1 MEELI
6 SKILGFIFT
15 DPTKVGMVGLLLI
28 ISIGTLWLMYHRDKE
43 HKEDIKEMIEQVQ
56 KQNEEN
62 KKDLLAI
69 IEKYHDGQ
77 INVIQAINEI
87 KLLLITITA
96 KI

>member
-87 KLLLITITA
+87 KLLLITITT